1 MAILINS
8 VIGGLSWVDFVWM
21 TTPTVRLQEWLVKSK
36 EANAPITFE
45 EIVMVMIKWK
55 IRITKTIGEN
65 ELRLRLRV
73 YPVRM
78 RSTSDENIK
87 DCNMRYDGATRGLTI
102 FGSKRQLMVVR
113 WGGMVEGAKLNWPE
127 LRRISA
133 YQHNFCWYERY
144 TILWS
149 FGFWFCWLHL
159 RKPPYYSWKAKKI
172 FCTLTDLD
180 SFCRRCT

>member
-1 MAILINS
+1 
-8 VIGGLSWVDFVWM
+8 
-21 TTPTVRLQEWLVKSK
+21 
-36 EANAPITFE
+36 
-45 EIVMVMIKWK
+45 MIKWK
-55 IRITKTIGEN
+55 IRINKTIGEN

-73 YPVRM
+73 QPVRM
-78 RSTSDENIK
+78 RSASDENIK

-102 FGSKRQLMVVR
+102 FGSKRQLMIVR
-113 WGGMVEGAKLNWPE
+113 SGGMIEGAKLNWPE

-133 YQHNFCWYERY
+133 YQRNLCWYERY

-149 FGFWFCWLHL
+149 FGSVDYICG
-159 RKPPYYSWKAKKI
+159 KPPYYSWKAKKI

>member
-1 MAILINS
+1 
-8 VIGGLSWVDFVWM
+8 
-21 TTPTVRLQEWLVKSK
+21 
-36 EANAPITFE
+36 
-45 EIVMVMIKWK
+45 MVMSKWK

-73 YPVRM
+73 QPVRM

-113 WGGMVEGAKLNWPE
+113 SGGMIEGAKLNWPE

-133 YQHNFCWYERY
+133 YQHNLCWYERY

-149 FGFWFCWLHL
+149 FGFWFCRLHL
-159 RKPPYYSWKAKKI
+159 RQTTILQLEGKKNI
-172 FCTLTDLD
+172 LHPDRPGLFL
-180 SFCRRCT
+180 SQMHVNNFQHRNIS

>member
-1 MAILINS
+1 
-8 VIGGLSWVDFVWM
+8 
-21 TTPTVRLQEWLVKSK
+21 
-36 EANAPITFE
+36 
-45 EIVMVMIKWK
+45 MVMIKWK

-73 YPVRM
+73 QPVRM

-113 WGGMVEGAKLNWPE
+113 SGGMIEGAKLNWPE

-133 YQHNFCWYERY
+133 YQHNLCWYAGN
-144 TILWS
+144 ILFCGVLD
-149 FGFWFCWLHL
+149 FGSVDYICG
-159 RKPPYYSWKAKKI
+159 KPPYYSWKAKKI